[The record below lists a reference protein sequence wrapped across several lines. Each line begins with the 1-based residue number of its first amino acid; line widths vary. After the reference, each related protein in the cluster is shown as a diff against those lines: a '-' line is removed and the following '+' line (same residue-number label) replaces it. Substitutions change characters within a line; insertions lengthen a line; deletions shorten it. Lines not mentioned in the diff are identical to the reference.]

1 MAQGVGWSEGAVH
14 DVEVGTADSRGA
26 DTHADAFSCRPG
38 NLHNVDLTFI
48 AANGLHGM
56 ESFRRDI
63 RAKVPDVEPSPG

>member
-1 MAQGVGWSEGAVH
+1 
-14 DVEVGTADSRGA
+14 VEVGTADPRGA

-56 ESFRRDI
+56 ESFRRTTL
-63 RAKVPDVEPSPG
+63 AGYQT